1 MSPLLVKITLVLLFM
16 SIIIPQ
22 KSVGEYEQWCIADE
36 QTPDEELKVALD
48 WACGEGGAD
57 CSKIQV
63 NQACYF
69 PNTMTNH
76 ASYAFN
82 DYFQRFKHKGGSCNF
97 KGAAMI
103 TELDPSKRYPFTV
116 FKKNERIPCA

>member
-1 MSPLLVKITLVLLFM
+1 MSLN
-16 SIIIPQ
+16 Q
-22 KSVGEYEQWCIADE
+22 KSYLKHSNKMFDLYAAFSKMLFSVHVISAGEFEQWCIADE
-36 QTPDEELKVALD
+36 QTPDDELKVAID
-48 WACGEGGAD
+48 WACGNGGAD

-69 PNTMTNH
+69 PNTMRNH

-82 DYFQRFKHKGGSCNF
+82 DYFQKFKHKGGSCNF

-103 TELDPSKRYPFTV
+103 TELDPSKHYIKRY
-116 FKKNERIPCA
+116 